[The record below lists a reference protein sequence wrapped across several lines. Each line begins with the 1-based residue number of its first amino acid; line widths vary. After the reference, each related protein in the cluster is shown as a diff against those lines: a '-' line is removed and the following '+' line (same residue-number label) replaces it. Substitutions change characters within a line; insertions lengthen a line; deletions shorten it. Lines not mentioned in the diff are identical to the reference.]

1 MDGTLPVKIQL
12 ECEFRYSIFKHNAP
26 LQWYENEGVKII
38 FGRLS
43 NRNRLTFY
51 LKRLK
56 IRQNIQ
62 NNNFQTLFIYIYIY
76 IYFFTLQYCIGFAI
90 HQHASATG
98 VHMFRILNPPPTS
111 LSVPFLW
118 VIPVHQPQASVSCI
132 KPGLA
137 IHFLYNIICVLM
149 PFSQIIPPF
158 LSHRVQKT
166 V

>member
-76 IYFFTLQYCIGFAI
+76 FFL
-90 HQHASATG
+90 
-98 VHMFRILNPPPTS
+98 
-111 LSVPFLW
+111 
-118 VIPVHQPQASVSCI
+118 
-132 KPGLA
+132 
-137 IHFLYNIICVLM
+137 LYNIVLVLPYINM
-149 PFSQIIPPF
+149 HPPRGYTCSASWTPLPPPSPYHSSGSSQCISPKLLYPASNLDWRFISYIILYVF
-158 LSHRVQKT
+158 
-166 V
+166 